1 MSNSSSSE
9 RLTIGVTGKIIHGF
23 SYIGTDRVNYN
34 VTTGSSHEITGNTDL
49 RGYSAFSDAFGVQ
62 YDFDTVKQQS
72 SWGAFPSP
80 AGNGFGV
87 DFGIS
92 ATTGNWGFSA
102 AITDLGKI
110 SGIKMLLSFL
120 LSVKFILMIL
130 VIKSRWIL

>member
-1 MSNSSSSE
+1 MTQMLKHNWIRNYSLSYARNLIVSNSSSSE

-72 SWGAFPSP
+72 SWGAFHHLQEMVSVLILESRLLRVT
-80 AGNGFGV
+80 G
-87 DFGIS
+87 DF
-92 ATTGNWGFSA
+92 
-102 AITDLGKI
+102 LP
-110 SGIKMLLSFL
+110 
-120 LSVKFILMIL
+120 
-130 VIKSRWIL
+130 R